1 MRTFVT
7 SAKKAPKTPAPAT
20 RKSGFSSATLYS
32 KIICWLAWQVLKSSS
47 RVWDTRA
54 ESLIK
59 QKTET
64 NISTVSRGRGSAVVV
79 VVLLLIWLPGAPFCM
94 FSSNKKRIG
103 ILGKFSN
110 VFNIVLKSNLKS
122 FPFKNWKSCAFI
134 FKCIG
139 I

>member
-1 MRTFVT
+1 MMRTFVT

-20 RKSGFSSATLYS
+20 ISATLYS

-64 NISTVSRGRGSAVVV
+64 NISTVSRGRGSPVVV
-79 VVLLLIWLPGAPFCM
+79 VVVLLIWLPGAPFCM
-94 FSSNKKRIG
+94 FSSNKKRIPVG

-122 FPFKNWKSCAFI
+122 FPFKNWKNCAFI